1 MRGAET
7 FKTQDMLDP
16 AGTRISPESIR
27 SYLDSL
33 SDRGRG
39 HGTVQMYRAKLQAF
53 YSFLPPDK
61 WVAPGTLAAWQQTL
75 LAQGYSPSTVNTHLT
90 AVNGLLA
97 YMGRRDLQLVGQLDH
112 LPAVQPELT
121 RAEYLRLLQAAR
133 VLGKE
138 RAYLLVKVFA
148 LVGLRVGELSQ
159 LTVGAVR
166 DGRLLIQSG
175 KRRQYASIPDC
186 LQRELLRYI
195 QRGGLISGPVFVTR
209 NGKSMSRTQVTAE
222 VQALIRDARVDEAK
236 CNPRCLRK
244 LCRTTRTDLE
254 WSVRLLAEQSYE
266 RMLDTE
272 QLAVGWREAENL
284 ALPSL

>member
-186 LQRELLRYI
+186 LQRELLDYAAARGI
-195 QRGGLISGPVFVTR
+195 KNGPIFVSRSGSPIARNRIALELQQGAGGLQ
-209 NGKSMSRTQVTAE
+209 SRADMTSSRS
-222 VQALIRDARVDEAK
+222 L
-236 CNPRCLRK
+236 NH
-244 LCRTTRTDLE
+244 
-254 WSVRLLAEQSYE
+254 VR
-266 RMLDTE
+266 
-272 QLAVGWREAENL
+272 
-284 ALPSL
+284 ALPGAAIPGWADAS